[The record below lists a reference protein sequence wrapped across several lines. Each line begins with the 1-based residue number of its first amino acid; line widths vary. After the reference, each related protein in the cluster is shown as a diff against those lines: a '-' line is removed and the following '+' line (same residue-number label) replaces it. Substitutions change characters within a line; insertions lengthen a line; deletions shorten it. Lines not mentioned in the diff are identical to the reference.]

1 MAERRAK
8 ALEPL
13 FPGTAL
19 LSQLAPAHLS
29 LAARLCGVIPPR
41 TGKPLRYL
49 LIGVED
55 ARIPALLAAS
65 HPNLR
70 LVAVDADR
78 DRLSGADRLLSELR
92 LDNVRLD
99 RIDLGTADGHVL
111 PDAPFD
117 MVAMPALYAR
127 LDTGDRRRV
136 SGLLRRALAP
146 GGLVQIGYPAMPASG
161 GLMAA
166 QHLIRMA
173 ARGDEDWEDRLGPAM
188 ELIQRLARARAPALA
203 GNLWLGAT
211 LQAWRAGRAD
221 AVTETWLGRP
231 WHALFHWDVAREL
244 EGAKLVYAGSTL
256 GTPAPLPDA
265 LAEVTRSAGGGATD
279 ETLAD
284 YLRGALLRSDLY
296 IHGSRPAAPEGL
308 RAEAERVPLAQAQ
321 PPKEALMRLA
331 RRLGSQQAAADL
343 QPLLAAL
350 AAVPRPAE
358 ALVSLQPPGPQRL
371 SAERLVRLLVSTGV
385 AQPIPPGDRRSA
397 AVAATR
403 ANAAAAHAAVAEDAS
418 ARGLLIS
425 GKTGAL
431 GTVDPIQHLTYLA
444 LATGSAP
451 FVDATLPFVER
462 RLYRL
467 TATSPDP
474 DGLRA
479 HIATVLQNQLPVW
492 RRLDMV

>member
-29 LAARLCGVIPPR
+29 LAAQLCGVAPPR
-41 TGKPLRYL
+41 IESALRYL

-65 HPNLR
+65 HPNFLFM
-70 LVAVDADR
+70 AIDTDR
-78 DRLSGADRLLSELR
+78 DRLSGADRLLTELR

-99 RIDLGTADGHVL
+99 HIDLETADGHVL
-111 PDAPFD
+111 PGAPFD
-117 MVAMPALYAR
+117 MVAVPALYAR
-127 LDTGDRRRV
+127 LDAVDRRRM
-136 SGLLRRALAP
+136 SALLRRTLAP

-161 GLMAA
+161 GLLAA
-166 QHLIRMA
+166 QHLIRTA
-173 ARGDEDWEDRLGPAM
+173 ARGGDDWEDRLGPAM
-188 ELIQRLARARAPALA
+188 ELVQRLAHARAPALA
-203 GNLWLGAT
+203 GNLWLGAS

-221 AVTETWLGRP
+221 TVIETWLGRP

-244 EGAKLVYAGSTL
+244 ADAKLTHAGSTF
-256 GTPAPLPDA
+256 GTAAALPNT
-265 LAEVTRSAGGGATD
+265 LADVTAGLRHAATG

-284 YLRGALLRSDLY
+284 YVCGTLLRSDLY
-296 IHGSRPAAPEGL
+296 IHGSRPTAPQGL
-308 RAEAERVPLAQAQ
+308 RAEAEHAPLAQAL

-358 ALVSLQPPGPQRL
+358 ALVSLQPPGPKRL
-371 SAERLVRLLVSTGV
+371 SAEHLVRLLLSTGV

-397 AVAATR
+397 AVATVR
-403 ANAAAAHAAVAEDAS
+403 ANAAAAHAAVAEDA
-418 ARGLLIS
+418 AGRGLLVS
-425 GKTGAL
+425 ARTGAL
-431 GTVDPIQHLTYLA
+431 GTVDAIQHLTYLA

-467 TATSPDP
+467 TAAIPDP

-479 HIATVLQNQLPVW
+479 RIATVLQNQLPVW